1 LVTAFYDFDFVTR
14 LVLWAKLDGAEA
26 LALDSGLTLS

>member
-1 LVTAFYDFDFVTR
+1 VTR